1 MYPNVYYSFDVIYKK
16 CILNDISWRQI
27 KIIYMIRNAVCLE
40 TLIMSFITF
49 GWVVTTVSSS
59 TARLLMT
66 NSGALSMWFVWL

>member
-40 TLIMSFITF
+40 TLIIVFHY
-49 GWVVTTVSSS
+49 
-59 TARLLMT
+59 
-66 NSGALSMWFVWL
+66 VWLGSDDGFKLHSASPDDE